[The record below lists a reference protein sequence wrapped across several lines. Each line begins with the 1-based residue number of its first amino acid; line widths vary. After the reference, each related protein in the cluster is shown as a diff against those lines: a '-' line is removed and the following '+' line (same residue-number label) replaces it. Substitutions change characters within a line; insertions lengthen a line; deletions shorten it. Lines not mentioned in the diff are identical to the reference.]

1 MGGLEE
7 VKAINIQILSVLI
20 YRVATL
26 LKTKDLENSLA
37 TTCHTLERYNA

>member
-7 VKAINIQILSVLI
+7 VKAINIKILLH
-20 YRVATL
+20 YRVPSL
-26 LKTKDLENSLA
+26 LRTKDLENSLA